1 MAAKKLTREEM
12 VNYIKSN
19 VGSYIPRSKAD
30 KNKFDNFEKA
40 EDKVLVQ
47 LYRTLQG
54 SLRRLAARQCA
65 TTENAPKVKNNKK
78 NDKKNDIFKKFGLD
92 KGADVVT
99 LESYLKDANSLIE
112 SISTRIATHKANRKA
127 ELEKQL
133 EKVQKELEAFAE

>member
-1 MAAKKLTREEM
+1 MAAKKVTREEM
-12 VNYIKSN
+12 VNYIKKN
-19 VGSYIPRSKAD
+19 VSSYIPRSKAD

-40 EDKVLVQ
+40 EDKVLIQ

-54 SLRRLAARQCA
+54 SLRRLAARQGA
-65 TTENAPKVKNNKK
+65 TTEKTPKVNNTNKS
-78 NDKKNDIFKKFGLD
+78 KKNDIFKKFGLD
-92 KGADVVT
+92 KGADLVT

-133 EKVQKELEAFAE
+133 QKVQKELETFAE